1 MERVDPSREQTPREP
16 TSSDTYH
23 SAQADAMEV
32 GKRVSAEVVAQVSR
46 FAPWLRSH
54 GFRAAAPETEAALSA
69 LTHLDLTDEG
79 DVICAL
85 RAVYAKSPAQW
96 GSFESLF
103 RRYFRGEGRRFEEK
117 RRVGTAAAGGQGQT
131 EWREEEQVK
140 VAAMSPLPGYSR
152 DVGERYA
159 VKVDGAILKAVARV
173 TSRAVSRVPAPLS
186 RKLEPALRG
195 RVDLRRT
202 TKTAMR
208 TAGQV
213 QRWLWRRAAPDRPRI
228 VMLMDVSGSMKSFAP
243 FLTTLA
249 WTFLHSRARAE
260 VFLFSTRLVRVTALL
275 RRRGLTGLSERDLGV
290 SGLQGGTRIGDSL
303 SELLDRHR
311 GIIHRHTVLVIAS
324 DGFDAGHPERLHTAF
339 EALRQCALRIVWLN
353 PLLFEQDYDP
363 TISAMRTALPYLD
376 AFVDVHDVATWQ
388 AAVDAGLF
396 AQAAVTA
403 RSFRSGSLRW
413 PG

>member
-1 MERVDPSREQTPREP
+1 
-16 TSSDTYH
+16 
-23 SAQADAMEV
+23 MEV